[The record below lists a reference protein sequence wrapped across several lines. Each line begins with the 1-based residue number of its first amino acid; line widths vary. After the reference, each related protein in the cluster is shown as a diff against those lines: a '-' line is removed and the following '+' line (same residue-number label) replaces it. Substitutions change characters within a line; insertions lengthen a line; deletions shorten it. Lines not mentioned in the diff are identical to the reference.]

1 MSPAKKADSHA
12 STTTSYK
19 APAASDP
26 HAAAPGAA
34 PHWVYLG
41 HGSQEHWGELSQ
53 DFTACVDGSAQTPI
67 DIRDTILT
75 QIKDM
80 EFHYQPAAVS
90 VLNNG
95 HTIQANYAQN
105 AGGYMVVD
113 GTQYQLLQFHFHWPS
128 EHTVGGK
135 QFLME
140 AHLVHKSA
148 SGALA
153 VLGIFPGPGELQ
165 QPAGPHLGLH
175 VHGG

>member
-1 MSPAKKADSHA
+1 M
-12 STTTSYK
+12 
-19 APAASDP
+19 
-26 HAAAPGAA
+26 
-34 PHWVYLG
+34 YLD